1 MTRDEINA
9 YCATLPGSES
19 SDPWGGGHDV
29 WKVGGKS
36 YVFMGADR
44 TGMSVKCDSQETADM
59 LIEVG
64 AAEKAPYLTRGG
76 WVHLKFANA
85 EEDEIR
91 HRLKVSY
98 LTVRR
103 SLTKKLQVSLG
114 PEPE

>member
-9 YCATLPGSES
+9 FCAALPGSEN

-29 WKVGGKS
+29 WKVGDKS
-36 YVFMGADR
+36 YVFMGTEG
-44 TGMSVKCDSQETADM
+44 TGCSVKCDSQETADM

-76 WVHLKFANA
+76 WVLIRFANT
-85 EEDEIR
+85 DDDDLR

-103 SLTKKLQVSLG
+103 SLTKKFQATLG